1 MKGDLTAFQKAK
13 LLPVTID
20 HYFFMYKKEE
30 RIMKE
35 TILGTLLLSLA
46 AILLILPGSGLAQ
59 DTIKI
64 GFFAPIT
71 GPAAADGASA
81 KHAVDLAVKEVND
94 SGGIRGKKVELIVY
108 DDRLNPQEAVAIANK
123 LIEKDQVVG
132 VASGSYS
139 GPTRVAAPIFQKAGM
154 PMVAGYAV
162 HPDVTWDPKQKKPN
176 DYCFRNGFLGEI
188 EGAAAAEYAV
198 KNLKA
203 MKMSLIFMD
212 NDFGRAISAGF
223 ASHAEKLGATILVKQ
238 MYKFPGEKDFRPFL
252 TRIKEGNPDLIFA
265 AGYYNEAAAIVRQSK
280 ELGIKAPI
288 MGEEG
293 FDSPKFLE
301 IAGSAAEG
309 VIIATNLDRD
319 DPRPLVQNFLKN
331 YRQTYEKNADMVG
344 ASSYDAF
351 MILVNAIKE
360 AGTAPSAIQKALLAT
375 KDYNGLTGKISRFVQ
390 GEVVKPVQIQVVK
403 EGKFRRLGVVDNPE
417 VITPPTKK

>member
-1 MKGDLTAFQKAK
+1 MRK
-13 LLPVTID
+13 LIFAGILLGISAGFL
-20 HYFFMYKKEE
+20 FFMA
-30 RIMKE
+30 
-35 TILGTLLLSLA
+35 LSA
-46 AILLILPGSGLAQ
+46 GAQ

-71 GPAAADGASA
+71 GPAAADGTSA
-81 KHAVDLAVKEVND
+81 KNAVELGLKEVND
-94 SGGIRGKKVELIVY
+94 AGGVRGKKVELIVY

-123 LIEKDQVVG
+123 LIEKDKVVG

-139 GPTRVAAPIFQKAGM
+139 GPTRVSAPIFQKAGM

-162 HPDVTWDPKQKKPN
+162 HPDVTWDPNQKKPN

-188 EGAAAAEYAV
+188 EGAAAAEFAV

-203 MKMSLIFMD
+203 KKISLIFMD
-212 NDFGRAISAGF
+212 NDFGRAISSGF
-223 ASHAEKLGATILVKQ
+223 AEKAEKLGATILTKQ

-252 TRIKEGNPDLIFA
+252 TRIKEGNPDVIFA
-265 AGYYNEAAAIVRQSK
+265 AGYYNEAASIVRQSK
-280 ELGIKAPI
+280 ELGIRSQI
-288 MGEEG
+288 LGEEG

-301 IAGSAAEG
+301 IAGPAAEG

-331 YRQTYEKNADMVG
+331 YRKAYGEDADMVG

-351 MILVNAIKE
+351 MILVKAIEK
-360 AGTAPSAIQKALLAT
+360 AGTDPKAIQKALLET

-403 EGKFRRLGVVDNPE
+403 DGKFRRLTVIDNPE
-417 VITPPTKK
+417 VITPPTK

>member
-1 MKGDLTAFQKAK
+1 MRKQTLSGFLM
-13 LLPVTID
+13 VISTI
-20 HYFFMYKKEE
+20 FLF
-30 RIMKE
+30 
-35 TILGTLLLSLA
+35 SLVGPSA
-46 AILLILPGSGLAQ
+46 AQ
-59 DTIKI
+59 DMIKI

-71 GPAAADGASA
+71 GPAAADGMSA
-81 KHAVDLAVKEVND
+81 KNAVELGLKEVND

-108 DDRLNPQEAVAIANK
+108 DDRLKAEEAVAIANK
-123 LIEKDQVVG
+123 LIEKDKVVG

-188 EGAAAAEYAV
+188 EGAAAAEFAV

-203 MKMSLIFMD
+203 KRISLIFMD
-212 NDFGRAISAGF
+212 NDFGRAISSGF
-223 ASHAEKLGATILVKQ
+223 AERAEKLGASILAKQ

-252 TRIKEGNPDLIFA
+252 TRIKEGNPEVIFA
-265 AGYYNEAAAIVRQSK
+265 AGYYNEAASIVRQSK
-280 ELGIKAPI
+280 ELGIRSQI
-288 MGEEG
+288 LGEEG

-301 IAGSAAEG
+301 IAGPAAEG

-319 DPRPLVQNFLKN
+319 DPRPVVQNFLKN
-331 YRQTYEKNADMVG
+331 YRKAYGEDADMVG

-351 MILVNAIKE
+351 MILVNAVKE
-360 AGTAPSAIQKALLAT
+360 AGTDPQAIQRALLAT

-403 EGKFRRLGVVDNPE
+403 DGKFRRLAVIDNPE
-417 VITPPTKK
+417 VITPPTK

>member
-1 MKGDLTAFQKAK
+1 
-13 LLPVTID
+13 
-20 HYFFMYKKEE
+20 
-30 RIMKE
+30 MKE
-35 TILGTLLLSLA
+35 KTLVGFLLCFA
-46 AILLILPGSGLAQ
+46 AVFVLSSPGLAQ
-59 DTIKI
+59 DTVKI

-71 GPAAADGASA
+71 GPAAVDGTSA
-81 KHAVDLAVKEVND
+81 KNAVEIGVKEVNGA
-94 SGGIRGKKVELIVY
+94 GGIKGKKVDLIIY
-108 DDRLNPQEAVAIANK
+108 DDRLKAEEAVAIANK
-123 LIEKDQVVG
+123 LIEKDKVAGVV
-132 VASGSYS
+132 SGSYS
-139 GPTRVAAPIFQKAGM
+139 GPTRVTAPIFQKAGM

-162 HPDVTWDPKQKKPN
+162 HPDVTWDPKAKKPN
-176 DYCFRNGFLGEI
+176 DFIFRNGFLGEI
-188 EGAAAAEYAV
+188 EGAAAAEFAV

-203 MKMSLIFMD
+203 KKMSLIFMD

-223 ASHAEKLGATILVKQ
+223 AAHAEKLGASILTKQ

-280 ELGIKAPI
+280 ELGVKGTI

-301 IAGSAAEG
+301 IAGPTAEG

-319 DPRPLVQNFLKN
+319 DPRPLVQNFLKS
-331 YRQTYEKNADMVG
+331 YRQAYGHDADMVG

-351 MILVNAIKE
+351 KILVAAIEK
-360 AGTAPSAIQKALLAT
+360 AGTNAKAIQKALLDT
-375 KDYNGLTGKISRFVQ
+375 KDYNGLTGKITRFVQ
-390 GEVVKPVQIQVVK
+390 GEVIKPVQIQVVK
-403 EGKFRRLGVVDNPE
+403 EGKFRRLGVVDNLE

>member
-1 MKGDLTAFQKAK
+1 MKKMIFGGMVLFISGIF
-13 LLPVTID
+13 LL
-20 HYFFMYKKEE
+20 F
-30 RIMKE
+30 
-35 TILGTLLLSLA
+35 GTV
-46 AILLILPGSGLAQ
+46 PGGAQ
-59 DTIKI
+59 DTIRI

-71 GPAAADGASA
+71 GPAAADGMSA
-81 KHAVDLAVKEVND
+81 KNAVELALKEVNGA
-94 SGGIRGKKVELIVY
+94 GGIKGKKVELIVY
-108 DDRLNPQEAVAIANK
+108 DYRLKGEEAVAIANK
-123 LIEKDQVVG
+123 LIEKDKVVG

-139 GPTRVAAPIFQKAGM
+139 GPTRVVAPIFQKAGM
-154 PMVAGYAV
+154 PLVAGYAV

-176 DYCFRNGFLGEI
+176 DFCFRNGFLGEI

-203 MKMSLIFMD
+203 KKVSLIFMD
-212 NDFGRAISAGF
+212 NDFGRAISSGF
-223 ASHAEKLGATILVKQ
+223 AERAEKLGATVLTKQ
-238 MYKFPGEKDFRPFL
+238 MYRFPVEKDFRPFL

-265 AGYYNEAAAIVRQSK
+265 AGYYNEAASIVRQSR
-280 ELGIKAPI
+280 ELGIRSQI

-301 IAGSAAEG
+301 IAGPAAEG

-319 DPRPLVQNFLKN
+319 DSRPLVQNFLKN
-331 YRQTYEKNADMVG
+331 YRQAYGEDADMVG

-351 MILVNAIKE
+351 MILVKAIEK
-360 AGTAPSAIQKALLAT
+360 AGTNPKAIQKALLET
-375 KDYNGLTGKISRFVQ
+375 RDYNGLTGKISRFVQ

-417 VITPPTKK
+417 VITPPTK

>member
-1 MKGDLTAFQKAK
+1 MFRKGCFFGVIVLGVLGFAF
-13 LLPVTID
+13 
-20 HYFFMYKKEE
+20 F
-30 RIMKE
+30 
-35 TILGTLLLSLA
+35 
-46 AILLILPGSGLAQ
+46 AQ
-59 DTIKI
+59 GQDIPI

-81 KHAVDLAVKEVND
+81 KNAVELGLKDVND
-94 SGGIRGKKVELIVY
+94 AGGIKGRKVQLIIY
-108 DDRLNPQEAVAIANK
+108 DDRFKTEEAVAIANK
-123 LIEKDQVVG
+123 LIEKDKVAGVV
-132 VASGSYS
+132 SGSYS
-139 GPTRVAAPIFQKAGM
+139 GPTRVTAPIFQKAGI

-176 DYCFRNGFLGEI
+176 DFIFRNGFLAEI
-188 EGAAAAEYAV
+188 EGAAAAEFAV

-203 MKMSLIFMD
+203 KKIALIFMD
-212 NDFGRAISAGF
+212 NDFGRSISSGF
-223 ASHAEKLGATILVKQ
+223 AERAEKLGATILTKQ

-265 AGYYNEAAAIVRQSK
+265 AGYYNEAASMVRQSK
-280 ELGIKAPI
+280 ELGVTGQI

-301 IAGSAAEG
+301 IAGPAAEG

-319 DPRPLVQNFLKN
+319 DPRPVVQNFLKN
-331 YRQTYEKNADMVG
+331 YRNVYKEDADMVG

-351 MILVNAIKE
+351 MVLVDAIRR
-360 AGTAPSAIQKALLAT
+360 AGTDTKAIQKALLET

-403 EGKFRRLGVVDNPE
+403 GEKFRRLGVIDNPE
-417 VITPPTKK
+417 VITPPTK

>member
-1 MKGDLTAFQKAK
+1 MKRGGF
-13 LLPVTID
+13 
-20 HYFFMYKKEE
+20 
-30 RIMKE
+30 
-35 TILGTLLLSLA
+35 LLSIFVFS
-46 AILLILPGSGLAQ
+46 ILFLTLSAYGQEIP
-59 DTIKI
+59 I

-81 KHAVDLAVKEVND
+81 KHAVELGLKEVND
-94 SGGIRGKKVELIVY
+94 GGGINGRKVNLIIY

-123 LIEKDQVVG
+123 LIEKDKVVG

-139 GPTRVAAPIFQKAGM
+139 GPTRVTAPIFQKAGM

-162 HPDVTWDPKQKKPN
+162 HPDVTWDPKEKKPN
-176 DYCFRNGFLGEI
+176 DFCFRNGFLGEI
-188 EGAAAAEYAV
+188 EGAAAAEFAV

-203 MKMSLIFMD
+203 KKIALIFMD
-212 NDFGRAISAGF
+212 NDFGRAISSGF
-223 ASHAEKLGATILVKQ
+223 AERAEKLGAAVLTKQ

-252 TRIKEGNPDLIFA
+252 TRIKEGNPDVIFA
-265 AGYYNEAAAIVRQSK
+265 AGYYNEAASIVRQAK
-280 ELGIKAPI
+280 ELGIKSQI
-288 MGEEG
+288 LGEEG

-301 IAGSAAEG
+301 IAGPAAEG

-331 YRQTYEKNADMVG
+331 YQKAYNEDADMVG

-351 MILVNAIKE
+351 MILVNAIRK
-360 AGTAPSAIQKALLAT
+360 AGTDPKAIQKALLET

-403 EGKFRRLGVVDNPE
+403 GGKFRRLGVVDNLE
-417 VITPPTKK
+417 VITPPTK

>member
-1 MKGDLTAFQKAK
+1 MKRGGFLFSIFVFSF
-13 LLPVTID
+13 LFLN
-20 HYFFMYKKEE
+20 
-30 RIMKE
+30 
-35 TILGTLLLSLA
+35 LSA
-46 AILLILPGSGLAQ
+46 YGQ
-59 DTIKI
+59 DIPI

-81 KHAVDLAVKEVND
+81 KHAVELGLKEVND
-94 SGGIRGKKVELIVY
+94 GGGINGRKVNLIIY

-123 LIEKDQVVG
+123 LIEKDKVVG

-139 GPTRVAAPIFQKAGM
+139 GPTRVTAPIFQKAGM

-162 HPDVTWDPKQKKPN
+162 HPDVTWDPKEKKPN
-176 DYCFRNGFLGEI
+176 DFCFRNGFLGEI
-188 EGAAAAEYAV
+188 EGAAAAEFAV

-203 MKMSLIFMD
+203 KKIALIFMD
-212 NDFGRAISAGF
+212 NDFGRAISSGF
-223 ASHAEKLGATILVKQ
+223 AERAEKLGAAVLTKQ

-252 TRIKEGNPDLIFA
+252 TRIKEGNPDVIFA
-265 AGYYNEAAAIVRQSK
+265 AGYYNEAASIVRQAK
-280 ELGIKAPI
+280 ELGIKSQI
-288 MGEEG
+288 LGEEG

-301 IAGSAAEG
+301 IAGPAAEG

-331 YRQTYEKNADMVG
+331 YQKAYNEDADMVG

-351 MILVNAIKE
+351 MILVNAIRK
-360 AGTAPSAIQKALLAT
+360 AGTNPKAIQKALLET

-403 EGKFRRLGVVDNPE
+403 GGKFRRLGVVDNPE
-417 VITPPTKK
+417 VITPPTK

>member
-1 MKGDLTAFQKAK
+1 MKKLTFSVI
-13 LLPVTID
+13 LLGISAGFL
-20 HYFFMYKKEE
+20 FFM
-30 RIMKE
+30 
-35 TILGTLLLSLA
+35 
-46 AILLILPGSGLAQ
+46 AISAGAQ

-81 KHAVDLAVKEVND
+81 KNAVELGLKEVND
-94 SGGIRGKKVELIVY
+94 AGGIRGKKVELIIY

-123 LIEKDQVVG
+123 LIEKDKVVG
-132 VASGSYS
+132 VASGAYS
-139 GPTRVAAPIFQKAGM
+139 GPTRVSAPIFQKAGM

-162 HPDVTWDPKQKKPN
+162 HPDVTWDPNQKKPN

-188 EGAAAAEYAV
+188 EGAAAAEFAV

-203 MKMSLIFMD
+203 KKISLIFMD
-212 NDFGRAISAGF
+212 NDFGRAISSGF
-223 ASHAEKLGATILVKQ
+223 AERAEKLGAAILSKQ

-252 TRIKEGNPDLIFA
+252 TRIKEGNPDVIFA
-265 AGYYNEAAAIVRQSK
+265 AGYYNEAASIVRQSK
-280 ELGIKAPI
+280 ELGIRSQI
-288 MGEEG
+288 LGEEG

-301 IAGSAAEG
+301 IAGPAAEG

-331 YRQTYEKNADMVG
+331 YRKTYGEDADMVG

-351 MILVNAIKE
+351 MILVKAIEK
-360 AGTAPSAIQKALLAT
+360 AGTNPKAIQKALLET

-403 EGKFRRLGVVDNPE
+403 DGKFRRLTVIDNPE
-417 VITPPTKK
+417 VITPPTK

>member
-1 MKGDLTAFQKAK
+1 MKRGVFHLSVSIFTVLFLTFSA
-13 LLPVTID
+13 
-20 HYFFMYKKEE
+20 H
-30 RIMKE
+30 
-35 TILGTLLLSLA
+35 
-46 AILLILPGSGLAQ
+46 AQ
-59 DTIKI
+59 DIPI

-81 KHAVDLAVKEVND
+81 KHAVELGLKEVND
-94 SGGIRGKKVELIVY
+94 AGGVKGKKVNLIIY

-123 LIEKDQVVG
+123 LIEKDKVVG

-139 GPTRVAAPIFQKAGM
+139 GPTRVTAPIFQKAGI

-162 HPDVTWDPKQKKPN
+162 HPDVTWDSKEKKPN
-176 DYCFRNGFLGEI
+176 DFCFRNGFLGEV
-188 EGAAAAEYAV
+188 EGAAAAEFAV

-203 MKMSLIFMD
+203 KKISIISMD

-223 ASHAEKLGATILVKQ
+223 AERSEKLGATILTKQ

-265 AGYYNEAAAIVRQSK
+265 AGYYNEAASIVRQAK
-280 ELGIKAPI
+280 ELGMTSQI

-331 YRQTYEKNADMVG
+331 YRKAYNEDADMVG

-351 MILVNAIKE
+351 MILVSAIGK
-360 AGTAPSAIQKALLAT
+360 AGADPKAIQKALLQT

-403 EGKFRRLGVVDNPE
+403 DGKFRRLGVVDNPE
-417 VITPPTKK
+417 VITPPTK

>member
-1 MKGDLTAFQKAK
+1 
-13 LLPVTID
+13 
-20 HYFFMYKKEE
+20 
-30 RIMKE
+30 MKE
-35 TILGTLLLSLA
+35 KTLVGFLLCFA
-46 AILLILPGSGLAQ
+46 AVLVLSSAGLAQ
-59 DTIKI
+59 DTVKI

-71 GPAAADGASA
+71 GPAAVDGTSA
-81 KHAVDLAVKEVND
+81 KNAVEIGVKEVNAA
-94 SGGIRGKKVELIVY
+94 GGIKGKKVELIVY
-108 DDRLNPQEAVAIANK
+108 DDRMKTEEAVAIANK
-123 LIEKDQVVG
+123 LIEKDKVAGVV
-132 VASGSYS
+132 SGSYS
-139 GPTRVAAPIFQKAGM
+139 GPTRVTAPIFQKAGM

-162 HPDVTWDPKQKKPN
+162 HPDVTWDPKAKKPN
-176 DYCFRNGFLGEI
+176 DFIFRNGFLGEI
-188 EGAAAAEYAV
+188 EGAAAAEFAV

-203 MKMSLIFMD
+203 KKMSLIFMD

-223 ASHAEKLGATILVKQ
+223 AAHAEKLGASILTKQ

-280 ELGIKAPI
+280 ELGIKSTI

-301 IAGSAAEG
+301 IAGPTAEG

-319 DPRPLVQNFLKN
+319 DPRPLVQNFLKS
-331 YRQTYEKNADMVG
+331 YRQAYGHDADMVG

-351 MILVNAIKE
+351 KILVAAIEK
-360 AGTAPSAIQKALLAT
+360 AGTNAKAIQKALLDT
-375 KDYNGLTGKISRFVQ
+375 KDYNGLTGKITRFVQ
-390 GEVVKPVQIQVVK
+390 GEVIKPVQIQVVK
-403 EGKFRRLGVVDNPE
+403 ESKFRRLGVVDNPE

>member
-1 MKGDLTAFQKAK
+1 MMKRGVFHFCIVAFIF
-13 LLPVTID
+13 V
-20 HYFFMYKKEE
+20 F
-30 RIMKE
+30 
-35 TILGTLLLSLA
+35 LA
-46 AILLILPGSGLAQ
+46 FSANGQ
-59 DTIKI
+59 DIPI

-81 KHAVDLAVKEVND
+81 KHAVELGLKEVND
-94 SGGIRGKKVELIVY
+94 AGGIKGKKVNLIIY

-123 LIEKDQVVG
+123 LIEKDKVVG

-139 GPTRVAAPIFQKAGM
+139 GPTRVAAPIFQKAGI

-162 HPDVTWDPKQKKPN
+162 HPDVTWDSKEKKPN
-176 DYCFRNGFLGEI
+176 DFCFRNGFLGEV
-188 EGAAAAEYAV
+188 EGAAAAEFAV
-198 KNLKA
+198 KNLKV
-203 MKMSLIFMD
+203 KKISIISMD

-223 ASHAEKLGATILVKQ
+223 AERSEKLGATILTKQ

-265 AGYYNEAAAIVRQSK
+265 AGYYNEAASIVRQAK
-280 ELGIKAPI
+280 ELGITSQI

-301 IAGSAAEG
+301 IAGAAAEG

-331 YRQTYEKNADMVG
+331 YRKAYNEDADMVG

-351 MILVNAIKE
+351 MILVNAIGK
-360 AGTAPSAIQKALLAT
+360 AGTDPKAIQKALLET

-403 EGKFRRLGVVDNPE
+403 GGKFRRLGVVDNPE
-417 VITPPTKK
+417 VITPPTK

>member
-1 MKGDLTAFQKAK
+1 MKKKTWCGF
-13 LLPVTID
+13 LLCFAAV
-20 HYFFMYKKEE
+20 FV
-30 RIMKE
+30 
-35 TILGTLLLSLA
+35 LSSA
-46 AILLILPGSGLAQ
+46 GLAQ

-71 GPAAADGASA
+71 GPAAVDGTSA
-81 KHAVDLAVKEVND
+81 KNAVEIGVKEVNGA
-94 SGGIRGKKVELIVY
+94 GGIKGKKVDLIIY
-108 DDRLNPQEAVAIANK
+108 DDRLKAEEAVAIANK
-123 LIEKDQVVG
+123 LIEKDKVAGVV
-132 VASGSYS
+132 SGSYS
-139 GPTRVAAPIFQKAGM
+139 GPTRVTAPIFQKAGM

-162 HPDVTWDPKQKKPN
+162 HPDVTWDSKAKKPN
-176 DYCFRNGFLGEI
+176 DFIFRNGFLGEI
-188 EGAAAAEYAV
+188 EGAAAAEFAV

-203 MKMSLIFMD
+203 KKISLIFMD

-223 ASHAEKLGATILVKQ
+223 AAHAEKLGASILTKQ

-280 ELGIKAPI
+280 ELGIKSTI

-301 IAGSAAEG
+301 IAGPTAEG

-319 DPRPLVQNFLKN
+319 DPRPLVQNFLKS
-331 YRQTYEKNADMVG
+331 YRQAYGHDADMVG

-351 MILVNAIKE
+351 KILVAAIEK
-360 AGTAPSAIQKALLAT
+360 AGTDAKAIQKALLET
-375 KDYNGLTGKISRFVQ
+375 KDYNGLTGKITRFVQ
-390 GEVVKPVQIQVVK
+390 GEVIKPVQIQVVK

>member
-1 MKGDLTAFQKAK
+1 MKKNTRNG
-13 LLPVTID
+13 
-20 HYFFMYKKEE
+20 
-30 RIMKE
+30 
-35 TILGTLLLSLA
+35 LLLGLA
-46 AILLILPGSGLAQ
+46 AILLIALPGTPFAQ

-71 GPAAADGASA
+71 GPAAVDGTSA
-81 KHAVDLAVKEVND
+81 KNAVEIGLKEVND
-94 SGGIRGKKVELIVY
+94 AGGIKGKKAELIIY
-108 DDRLNPQEAVAIANK
+108 DDRLKAEEAVAIANK
-123 LIEKDQVVG
+123 LIEKDKVVG
-132 VASGSYS
+132 VVSGSYS
-139 GPTRVAAPIFQKAGM
+139 GPTRVTAPIFQKAGM

-162 HPDVTWDPKQKKPN
+162 HPDVTWDPKAKKPN
-176 DYCFRNGFLGEI
+176 DFIFRNGFLGEV

-203 MKMSLIFMD
+203 KKMSLIFMD

-223 ASHAEKLGATILVKQ
+223 ASHAEKLGAAILTKQ

-265 AGYYNEAAAIVRQSK
+265 AGYYNEAAAIVRQAK
-280 ELGIKAPI
+280 ELEIKGIL

-301 IAGSAAEG
+301 IAGPAAEG

-319 DPRPLVQNFLKN
+319 DPRPLVQNFLKS
-331 YRQTYEKNADMVG
+331 YRQAYGHDADMVG

-351 MILVNAIKE
+351 KILVAAIEK
-360 AGTAPSAIQKALLAT
+360 AGTDAKAIQKALLDT
-375 KDYNGLTGKISRFVQ
+375 KDYNGLTGKITRFVL
-390 GEVVKPVQIQVVK
+390 GEVIKPVQIQVVK

-417 VITPPTKK
+417 VITPAMKK